1 LTVVVPA
8 RNEAAGIGDCLRS
21 LQAAAFVGTRTIVV
35 VDDGSDD
42 DTARIAEGFGVT
54 VIRTEHLGKARA
66 INAALRVSH
75 GELVAVVDADSVIA
89 PDALVEAAARFTAP
103 EVAAVCATVK
113 VRNRRTLLGMWLHIE
128 QLFNSVLRAAF
139 AKLNATIV
147 TPGPLSV
154 YRRAALDRVGGFSP
168 DGYSEDVDIAL
179 RLLAAGYRVDAAPR
193 AISETTMPVSARG
206 FVRQRLRFTRG
217 WIHVFRAHL
226 RPGRTAAALLALPLA
241 LYGFAQSVV
250 MSALMTTA
258 LAGAYAEEVAR
269 HGSLVRPAP
278 LFVLYRLS
286 LYGLVSVDPRRRD
299 PPPRAHP
306 VGRGAARRE
315 RAALPDLPLRD
326 RPLRP
331 TDRRR
336 ARDPAGV
343 HVPVLARG
351 DAAARRGGAR
361 GVGLGAAQPLDEVT
375 PPAPL
380 PRCGHADARR
390 PLRASISFVVL
401 RAPVDRIPCA
411 CSPRCALRCG
421 RRRCVAGPPCFIAAC
436 DGIARDRHTRSHVS
450 QPPGPQRLWRQK
462 GPRVSQPRGT
472 RGATTGRDARA
483 AAGRISARDVVE
495 ERDERGRACR

>member
-1 LTVVVPA
+1 MDLITSVSHGFAAVGIAVGALHVALILWPARAPPPGEPPATLTVVVPA

-54 VIRTEHLGKARA
+54 VIRTAHLGKARA
-66 INAALRVSH
+66 INAALRVSQ

-113 VRNRRTLLGMWLHIE
+113 VRNRRALLGMWLHIE

-139 AKLNATIV
+139 VKVNATIV

-179 RLLAAGYRVDAAPR
+179 RLIAAGYRVDAAPR

-226 RPGRTAAALLALPLA
+226 RPGRTAATLLALPLA
-241 LYGFAQSVV
+241 LYGFVQSVV
-250 MSALMTTA
+250 MSALMTSA
-258 LAGAYAEEVAR
+258 LAGAYAQEVAR
-269 HGSLVRPAP
+269 HGSLVSPAP

-286 LYGLVSVDPRRRD
+286 LYGLVSWIHAV
-299 PPPRAHP
+299 ATHP
-306 VGRGAARRE
+306 HALTPWVAAQLV
-315 RAALPDLPLRD
+315 ASVLPYPIYLYAIARF
-326 RPLRP
+326 
-331 TDRRR
+331 DRRI
-336 ARDPAGV
+336 DV
-343 HVPVLARG
+343 WHVIPLLFMFPFWLA
-351 DAAARRGGAR
+351 
-361 GVGLGAAQPLDEVT
+361 VMLL
-375 PPAPL
+375 
-380 PRCGHADARR
+380 H
-390 PLRASISFVVL
+390 
-401 RAPVDRIPCA
+401 
-411 CSPRCALRCG
+411 
-421 RRRCVAGPPCFIAAC
+421 IAAVP
-436 DGIARDRHTRSHVS
+436 AV
-450 QPPGPQRLWRQK
+450 WAAV
-462 GPRVSQPRGT
+462 PRNRWT
-472 RGATTGRDARA
+472 K
-483 AAGRISARDVVE
+483 
-495 ERDERGRACR
+495 